1 MVSDTLGT
9 GGQHANGATWLPI
22 RRRNMPIRP
31 TDRPLTRHGV
41 FETVGTFAIIV
52 ALLYLGAGILVP
64 LVLAILLAFAL
75 SPLVDLFVRWLRLPE
90 PIAVVLSVLSAL
102 LSLGLFAYVAGTQ
115 LLQIAG
121 ELPAYQ
127 TTIANK
133 LNDLQ
138 EQFGGGGFLDRITG
152 AVGSLTE
159 QISQPDED
167 VAEPGRLTSPVPV
180 TIANDVGNPLGVV
193 TALLGT
199 LAGPLATGA
208 IVAIFLVFLLLGR
221 RELQERFIR
230 LVSRGGYSTTT
241 LAMGDA
247 SQRVGRYLLLQL
259 GINVGYGV
267 LFGVGLLIIGVPG
280 AILWGLMIMLF
291 RYIPFIGGLLVASLP
306 ILLAFSMDAGW
317 GMLLSTVTLFLVID
331 LTTANVVEPRV
342 YGSSTG
348 VSPIAILLSAM
359 FWATLWG
366 PAGLILATPMTVC
379 LVVIGRH
386 IPQFRV
392 LETLLGSE
400 PVLDPP
406 ERLYQRML
414 RGDTEEAIQIAEEI
428 VEERGIAEFRNQVL
442 LPALRLAS
450 SELSDAP
457 ESLTQRR
464 ALTTSL
470 DAVIEEIREGEI
482 IDGGAIVLVGGRTE
496 IDDSGARVIAQLL
509 SAKGIGSRVLPPM
522 AVRQESIGRIDIEG
536 VEIVYLIY
544 FGSEVKAQTRYVSKR
559 LKSISPGVKVMAC
572 MLDDGAG
579 ATADSLRVDRLTH
592 DFTDTVDAIESH
604 VDAVSAERSKVGQ
617 PFKGAGRGDDALGR
631 ALEDVAHAMGVPVAT
646 INLLDDE
653 RHKDDP
659 DAYRLTETIVQH
671 GVPLVV
677 RSEDGGELT
686 ENPYLQSNGV
696 DFYAGVPLT
705 LPTGKTLG
713 SLVIVDY
720 KQHDFTEA
728 DVQRLS
734 GFAADLVRRFGT
746 NGTDRR

>member
-1 MVSDTLGT
+1 MPMR
-9 GGQHANGATWLPI
+9 PI
-22 RRRNMPIRP
+22 
-31 TDRPLTRHGV
+31 DRPLTRHGV
-41 FETVGTFAIIV
+41 FETVATFAIIV

-75 SPLVDLFVRWLRLPE
+75 SPLVDLFVRRLRLPE
-90 PIAVVLSVLSAL
+90 PVAVILSVLSAL

-115 LLQIAG
+115 LLQIAA

-138 EQFGGGGFLDRITG
+138 EQLGGGGFLDRITG

-159 QISQPDED
+159 QISQPDEE
-167 VAEPGRLTSPVPV
+167 VGQAGRSSSPVPV

-193 TALLGT
+193 TTLLGT

-317 GMLLSTVTLFLVID
+317 GMLLSTLALFLIID

-414 RGDTEEAIQIAEEI
+414 RGDTEEAIQIADEI
-428 VEERGIAEFRNQVL
+428 VEEKGVLAFQTEVL

-482 IDGGAIVLVGGRTE
+482 IDGGAIILVGGRTE
-496 IDDSGARVIAQLL
+496 IDDSGARVVAQRLA
-509 SAKGIGSRVLPPM
+509 AKGIASRVLPPM
-522 AVRQESIGRIDIEG
+522 AVRQESIGRIDIDG
-536 VEIVYLIY
+536 AEIVYLIY
-544 FGSEVKAQTRYVSKR
+544 FGSEIKAQTRYVSKR
-559 LKSISPGVKVMAC
+559 LKSIRPGVKVMVC
-572 MLDDGAG
+572 VLDDEGNG
-579 ATADSLRVDRLTH
+579 ATAESLRVDRLTH
-592 DFTDTVDAIESH
+592 DLKDTVDAIEGH
-604 VDAVSAERSKVGQ
+604 LDAIHAERSKVAQ

-631 ALEDVAHAMGVPVAT
+631 ALEEVAHAMGVPVAT

-659 DAYRLTETIVQH
+659 DAYRLTETIVQQ

-677 RSEDGGELT
+677 RSENGGELT

-705 LPTGKTLG
+705 LPSGETVG
-713 SLVIVDY
+713 SLVIVD
-720 KQHDFTEA
+720 
-728 DVQRLS
+728 
-734 GFAADLVRRFGT
+734 
-746 NGTDRR
+746 